1 MSSMREELKEKYLNQ
16 IKEILEDY
24 NKIVVPI
31 ISHAFHPPFEKR
43 NEIHSIITRVITA
56 IERIT
61 RKNSLYYKRTEEIL
75 KKEEDDRKKV
85 VHVIGVLEG
94 LYKDLASDYLKS
106 LSEIIHGD
114 IFSDYLEMG
123 EYLLEEHY
131 YVAAAVIA
139 GVTLE
144 EHLRTLCIKNEID
157 IEIITPDRIRPKP
170 ANTMNADL
178 TREKIYT
185 KTQQKQITYLLGIR
199 NDAAHGKKDNFT
211 EEQVKMMIIGIRD
224 FIINYPA

>member
-1 MSSMREELKEKYLNQ
+1 MREDFKEKYLNQ
-16 IKEILEDY
+16 IKMILDDY
-24 NKIVVPI
+24 RKIIPI
-31 ISHAFHPPFEKR
+31 ISGALHPNTEKY
-43 NEIHSIITRVITA
+43 NEIHRIITRGIAA

-61 RKNSLYYKRTEEIL
+61 TRKSVYYMRVEEIL
-75 KKEEDDRKKV
+75 KRKEFDHKKV
-85 VHVIGVLEG
+85 VFVVGVLEG
-94 LYKDLASDYLKS
+94 LYKDLDADYLKS

-157 IEIITPDRIRPKP
+157 IEIKRQNRIRPKP
-170 ANTMNADL
+170 ADLMNADL
-178 TREKIYT
+178 SREKIYP
-185 KTQQKQITYLLGIR
+185 KTRQKQITYWLGIR

-211 EEQVKMMIIGIRD
+211 EEQVRMMIIGIRD
-224 FIINYPA
+224 FIIKYPA

>member
-1 MSSMREELKEKYLNQ
+1 MTPIREELKEKYINQ
-16 IKEILEDY
+16 IKGILEDY
-24 NKIVVPI
+24 KEIVPLISTAFQVNTENLNKIYSV
-31 ISHAFHPPFEKR
+31 
-43 NEIHSIITRVITA
+43 ITRAITV

-61 RKNSLYYKRTEEIL
+61 SKKSRYYKIAEEL
-75 KKEEDDRKKV
+75 LNKNDLDKVKV

-94 LYKDLASDYLKS
+94 LHKDLDADNLKS

-114 IFSDYLEMG
+114 IFVDYLDMS

-144 EHLRTLCIKNEID
+144 AHLRILCTKNEIE
-157 IEIITPDRIRPKP
+157 IELIKPDRIRPKP
-170 ANTMNADL
+170 ADTMNADL
-178 TREKIYT
+178 SREKIYP
-185 KTQQKQITYLLGIR
+185 KTQQKQITYWLGIR
-199 NDAAHGKKDNFT
+199 NDAAHGNKDNFT
-211 EEQVKMMIIGIRD
+211 DEQVKLMIPGIRA

>member
-1 MSSMREELKEKYLNQ
+1 MNPIREELKEKYIKQ
-16 IKEILEDY
+16 IKEILIDY
-24 NKIVVPI
+24 KKIVPI
-31 ISHAFHPPFEKR
+31 IFTPLHPPAEKR

-61 RKNSLYYKRTEEIL
+61 TKKSEYYKRAEELI
-75 KKEEDDRKKV
+75 KKDEHDQRKV

-94 LYKDLASDYLKS
+94 LYKDLDSDYLKS

-114 IFSDYLEMG
+114 IFTDYLDMS

-144 EHLRTLCIKNEID
+144 VHLRTLCIKNEID
-157 IEIITPDRIRPKP
+157 IDLITPKGNKPKK
-170 ANTMNADL
+170 ADSMNADL
-178 TREKIYT
+178 SKEGVYT
-185 KTQQKQITYLLGIR
+185 KTQQKQITYWLGIR
-199 NDAAHGKKDNFT
+199 NDAAHGNKDNFT
-211 EEQVKMMIIGIRD
+211 EAQVKIMIIGIND
-224 FIINYPA
+224 FINKYPS

>member
-1 MSSMREELKEKYLNQ
+1 MREDFKEKYLNQ
-16 IKEILEDY
+16 IKIILDDY
-24 NKIVVPI
+24 RKIIPI
-31 ISHAFHPPFEKR
+31 ISGALHPNTEKH
-43 NEIHSIITRVITA
+43 NEIHRIITRGIAA

-61 RKNSLYYKRTEEIL
+61 TRKSVYYLRVEEIL
-75 KKEEDDRKKV
+75 KRKEFDYKKV
-85 VHVIGVLEG
+85 VFVVGVLEG
-94 LYKDLASDYLKS
+94 LYKDLDADYLKS

-157 IEIITPDRIRPKP
+157 IEIKRQNRFRPKQ
-170 ANTMNADL
+170 ADLMNADL
-178 TREKIYT
+178 SREKVYP
-185 KTQQKQITYLLGIR
+185 KTQQKQITYWLGIR

-211 EEQVKMMIIGIRD
+211 EQQVRMMIIGIRD
-224 FIINYPA
+224 FIIKYPA

>member
-1 MSSMREELKEKYLNQ
+1 MAL
-16 IKEILEDY
+16 
-24 NKIVVPI
+24 
-31 ISHAFHPPFEKR
+31 HPPFEKR

-61 RKNSLYYKRTEEIL
+61 TKKSEYYKRAEEIL
-75 KKEEDDRKKV
+75 KKSEDDRKKA

-94 LYKDLASDYLKS
+94 LYKDLNRDYLKT

-114 IFSDYLEMG
+114 IFTDYLEMS

-144 EHLRTLCIKNEID
+144 VHLRTLCIKND
-157 IEIITPDRIRPKP
+157 IEIELITTKRIKPKP
-170 ANTMNADL
+170 ADTMNGDL
-178 TREKIYT
+178 SKEKIYP
-185 KTQQKQITYLLGIR
+185 KTQQKQITYWLGIR

-211 EEQVKMMIIGIRD
+211 EEQVKSMIIGIRD

>member
-1 MSSMREELKEKYLNQ
+1 VNPIREELKEEYINQ

-24 NKIVVPI
+24 KKIVPI
-31 ISHAFHPPFEKR
+31 ISMAFSPPTERR

-61 RKNSLYYKRTEEIL
+61 TKKSEYYKRAEELL
-75 KKEEDDRKKV
+75 KKNEFDRKKV

-94 LYKDLASDYLKS
+94 LYKDLDADYLKS

-114 IFSDYLEMG
+114 IFTDYLDMS

-131 YVAAAVIA
+131 FVAAAVIA

-144 EHLRTLCIKNEID
+144 ERLRTLCIKNEID
-157 IEIITPDRIRPKP
+157 IDLITPRGNKP
-170 ANTMNADL
+170 RKADTMNADL
-178 TREKIYT
+178 SKEGVYP
-185 KTQQKQITYLLGIR
+185 KTQQKQITYWLGIR

-211 EEQVKMMIIGIRD
+211 EEQVRIMIIGIRD
-224 FIINYPA
+224 FIIKHPA

>member
-1 MSSMREELKEKYLNQ
+1 MNLIREELKENYINQ

-24 NKIVVPI
+24 KKIVPI
-31 ISHAFHPPFEKR
+31 ISTAFQPPTEKR
-43 NEIHSIITRVITA
+43 NEIHSIIVRVITA

-61 RKNSLYYKRTEEIL
+61 TKKSEYYKMTEELL
-75 KKEEDDRKKV
+75 KKEKDDRHKV

-94 LYKDLASDYLKS
+94 LYNDLNADYLKS

-114 IFSDYLEMG
+114 IFSDYLDMSK
-123 EYLLEEHY
+123 YLLEEHY

-144 EHLRTLCIKNEID
+144 ERLRTLCIKNEID
-157 IEIITPDRIRPKP
+157 IDLIKPKRNRPKP
-170 ANTMNADL
+170 ADTMNADL
-178 TREKIYT
+178 SKEGVYP
-185 KTQQKQITYLLGIR
+185 KTQQKQITYWLGIR

-211 EEQVKMMIIGIRD
+211 EDQVKLMIIGIRD
-224 FIINYPA
+224 FIIKYPA